1 MSTPSSSESVREF
14 SIDDLIALT
23 DEEEET
29 IDVDN
34 NSSID
39 LNFSDIFTI
48 DSDDEEEMVIEEWL
62 DKWMNVLFIIF
73 KWNDLV
79 LSRSY

>member
-48 DSDDEEEMVIEEWL
+48 DSDDEEEMVIEE
-62 DKWMNVLFIIF
+62 
-73 KWNDLV
+73 
-79 LSRSY
+79 